1 MDYKSCEGG
10 EAIMGMK
17 FRLLS
22 AALLLMALMTEA
34 MAIVVVKR

>member
-1 MDYKSCEGG
+1 
-10 EAIMGMK
+10 MGMK